1 MARVLLVDDEPM
13 LRSALRQYLEFAGHD
28 VDEAPDGDDA
38 LVQARRRRPD
48 IIVSDILMP
57 GRDGMS
63 LCRELR
69 ADPEFADVPF
79 LFITARNTHSDI
91 FDEIE
96 RIGAGCVTKP
106 FEPDL
111 LLAAIDGAVKKD

>member
-38 LVQARRRRPD
+38 LVQARRQRPD
-48 IIVSDILMP
+48 IIVSDVLMP

-69 ADPEFADVPF
+69 TDPELADVPF
-79 LFITARNTHSDI
+79 LFITARNTQSDL
-91 FDEIE
+91 FDEIA

-106 FEPDL
+106 FEPDH
-111 LLAAIDGAVKKD
+111 LLAAIDDAVKKD

>member
-38 LVQARRRRPD
+38 LEQVRRQRPD
-48 IIVSDILMP
+48 IIVSDVLMP

-79 LFITARNTHSDI
+79 LFITARNTQSDL
-91 FDEIE
+91 FDEIA
-96 RIGAGCVTKP
+96 RVGAGCVTKP
-106 FEPDL
+106 FEPDH
-111 LLAAIDGAVKKD
+111 LLAAIDDAVKKD